1 MHSEEKPNNHKKDE
15 LGRRPFAEAIAQ
27 DLIKARQAEQSQE
40 EQDKCHII
48 GLEGTWGSGKTYT
61 KDLIKEH
68 LSQRVKQG
76 EVIWHEFNPWI
87 FHDHEHLASIFLTD
101 LANKLY
107 PPSPLKTSLK
117 RRMSNLLKLSAT
129 LTRAVTFSIFICC
142 IIFVLLSVVVFLA
155 NQFQEIDL
163 PLWLEDLS
171 QKTSY
176 SLASIISFFT
186 ALSIG
191 YKAFTAPVSS
201 LEKASY
207 KLEEY
212 AAYID
217 SNGFE
222 RQLSHAEKIKEEV
235 GKLLGEGLG
244 KKRVIVVIEDLD
256 RLTPSEIRTM
266 VQLVRSVAD
275 FPKLSYLVPYDREQ
289 VICALGE
296 FSASED
302 TRRGYGEGYLR
313 KVIPIAHRLPEPPE
327 SAIEKL
333 LYSRFDDYAK
343 LYFDGNYQEHPY
355 WQAIWP
361 KLHIHWRTIRD
372 GEQVLDRARTMA
384 FLINEKSN
392 PADIL
397 VAAHLMTHENQLW
410 EWLWDN
416 RTDMLSGWEMLRE
429 ENKKWEL
436 LQRKISFSENRE
448 KTSELLEIVFPTI
461 SNNTFI
467 PLVNRKYALGSMDY
481 IANYYRYSNPDEKD
495 IIEYVYDTLK
505 KNSLEL
511 KSYIQE
517 FSSNSP
523 DRVEHY
529 IQVIKQ
535 EILLNPHSYQ
545 LSPLELLKSLG
556 EVFDN
561 HKLHPNAHREVYSF
575 AKEWLARS
583 GRQEWAKNFYKLTSY
598 WLESSNILLLP
609 IMLLDDADKK
619 GNLRMTGDKTGISLS
634 DDQIQQIM
642 DKLHWRMDC
651 LTSDSSDVSVLDW
664 NWALAII
671 FCWKRLLPEQAKH
684 KIQSWLNDDWRI
696 FDLLDVFILK
706 YDIETE
712 KENTINISHLEGATE
727 KSLPQIKE
735 LLLKAQAKSPN
746 AAKGHERTIAII
758 EELPQ

>member
-1 MHSEEKPNNHKKDE
+1 MHSEEKPDDCKKDE
-15 LGRRPFAEAIAQ
+15 LGRRPFAKAVAR
-27 DLIKARQAEQSQE
+27 DLIKDEQAEQPE
-40 EQDKCHII
+40 EQDKCHIV

-61 KDLIKEH
+61 KDLIREQ
-68 LSQRVKQG
+68 LSQREKQG
-76 EVIWHEFNPWI
+76 EIIWHEFNPWI
-87 FHDHEHLASIFLTD
+87 FHDHQHLASIFLTD
-101 LANKLY
+101 LANKLHT
-107 PPSPLKTSLK
+107 PNPRKTFFKLQISK
-117 RRMSNLLKLSAT
+117 LLKLSAT
-129 LTRAVTFSIFICC
+129 LTRGAAFLIFICG
-142 IIFVLLSVVVFLA
+142 ISYILLLLA
-155 NQFQEIDL
+155 IYLTNQLQQVAL
-163 PLWLEDLS
+163 SLRLE
-171 QKTSY
+171 
-176 SLASIISFFT
+176 SLADRISYALT
-186 ALSIG
+186 GTASVLAALSAG
-191 YKAFTAPVSS
+191 YRAFIAPTSS
-201 LEKASY
+201 LEQASL

-222 RQLSHAEKIKEEV
+222 RQLSHAEAIKEEV
-235 GKLLGEGLG
+235 GNLLSKGLG

-256 RLTPSEIRTM
+256 RLTPPEIRTM

-275 FPKLSYLVPYDREQ
+275 FPKLSYLIPYDREQ

-296 FSASED
+296 LSASEN

-327 SAIEKL
+327 SAIEEL
-333 LYSRFDDYAK
+333 LYNRFDNYAN
-343 LYFDGNYQEHPY
+343 LYFDANYQEHSY

-436 LQRKISFSENRE
+436 LQRKISLSENTE
-448 KTSELLEIVFPTI
+448 KTSELLKIVFPTI
-461 SNNTFI
+461 SNKTSI

-495 IIEYVYDTLK
+495 IIEYVYATLK
-505 KNSLEL
+505 KNQLEL
-511 KSYIQE
+511 KPYIQE

-535 EILLNPHSYQ
+535 ETLLNPHPYQ

-575 AKEWLARS
+575 AKEWLD
-583 GRQEWAKNFYKLTSY
+583 QLNNLEWAKNFYKLTSY

-609 IMLLDDADKK
+609 MMLIDDADKK
-619 GNLRMTGDKTGISLS
+619 GNLRMIGDKTGTSLS

-642 DKLHWRMDC
+642 DKLSWRMDC

-671 FCWKRLLPEQAKH
+671 FCWKRLLPDQAKH
-684 KIQSWLNDDWRI
+684 KIQSWLNDDYRI
-696 FDLLDVFILK
+696 FDLLDVFVLK
-706 YDIETE
+706 YDIESDM
-712 KENTINISHLEGATE
+712 ENTININHLRSATE
-727 KSLPQIKE
+727 RPLSEIKE